1 MGAFKKLNQQDAY
14 ISTYTARKSWIA
26 SGSQYP
32 NLGILNL
39 VGESGSGAY
48 IPDESNIV
56 YGGGDENAST
66 ASFDKRLIYQSINQ
80 LYYSNFSSSVIPISN
95 SFDNYLQSSFN
106 ISGSRNID
114 QNVAV
119 FSLPKEIYG
128 THIEPLSITVE
139 YDTDTGEQYVLNN
152 YATIGGIDSD
162 LNADNQYA
170 ENTGTTIAS
179 GSSSIVDDGE
189 GNLILKNVTPTV
201 HVGNVIYPHG
211 QLIITDNPIAQV
223 FNSTYNAR
231 LEWKSNLPIYTHNY
245 HCRVK
250 ANELNFSL
258 NKTAVDQTTGQI
270 KDNISGS
277 AFQPYVSTI
286 GLYNDAN
293 ELIAVAK
300 TASPTP
306 KSTNTDMSFHIKLDM
321 NFGVDRFKQK
331 VPLTPPEPNPFILEF
346 TVTAGQTIRLDAT
359 GTNSAGDTTDSDNYD
374 CFVRWGDGEQSP
386 HVKGNG
392 NTVWNGGGHS
402 RHTYTEAGTY
412 YVEVVGQMPV
422 VNFSGQESNNTTL
435 TDVVQWGSNKWE
447 DMSNMFHDVSSLT
460 NISATDSPNFT
471 NLNATVVSTTVVSDY
486 NSDYLYAGQ
495 LDGVFR
501 DTGLDNVNFLQYW
514 DMSGVENVYAMFREC
529 SMSDWSGLQNWDVSG
544 IKHFSQCFLQSDIGN
559 TGFAYTSGWDFV
571 SLESIEYI
579 TGLNGVT
586 SLSPCSTWLDNN
598 NGNLTSLEN
607 AFAFAEGALDFND
620 ISGWDVSNVTS
631 MLWMLY
637 ADTAYASSGIT
648 SLDGL
653 QHWETPS
660 LESPAAMLRGNGQWL
675 TDATPLAS

>member
-48 IPDESNIV
+48 IPDEDNIV
-56 YGGGDENAST
+56 YGGGDVNAST
-66 ASFDKRLIYQSINQ
+66 ASFDKRLVYQSINQ
-80 LYYSNFSSSVIPISN
+80 LYYSNFSSSIIPTSN

-114 QNVAV
+114 QNLAV

-128 THIEPLSITVE
+128 THIEPLSITIK
-139 YDTDTGEQYVLNN
+139 YDTDTGEQYVFNN
-152 YATIGGIDSD
+152 YATTGGIDSD
-162 LNADNQYA
+162 LAADNQYA
-170 ENTGTTIAS
+170 ENTVTTIAS
-179 GSSSIVDDGE
+179 SSNSIVDDGE

-211 QLIITDNPIAQV
+211 QVIITDNPIAQV

-293 ELIAVAK
+293 ELVAVAK
-300 TASPTP
+300 TASPIP

-331 VPLTPPEPNPFILEF
+331 IPIPLPPGPPELMLTQEGDFIL
-346 TVTAGQTIRLDAT
+346 
-359 GTNSAGDTTDSDNYD
+359 
-374 CFVRWGDGEQSP
+374 
-386 HVKGNG
+386 
-392 NTVWNGGGHS
+392 
-402 RHTYTEAGTY
+402 TEAGD
-412 YVEVVGQMPV
+412 
-422 VNFSGQESNNTTL
+422 L
-435 TDVVQWGSNKWE
+435 I
-447 DMSNMFHDVSSLT
+447 L
-460 NISATDSPNFT
+460 
-471 NLNATVVSTTVVSDY
+471 
-486 NSDYLYAGQ
+486 
-495 LDGVFR
+495 
-501 DTGLDNVNFLQYW
+501 
-514 DMSGVENVYAMFREC
+514 
-529 SMSDWSGLQNWDVSG
+529 
-544 IKHFSQCFLQSDIGN
+544 
-559 TGFAYTSGWDFV
+559 
-571 SLESIEYI
+571 IE
-579 TGLNGVT
+579 
-586 SLSPCSTWLDNN
+586 
-598 NGNLTSLEN
+598 
-607 AFAFAEGALDFND
+607 
-620 ISGWDVSNVTS
+620 
-631 MLWMLY
+631 
-637 ADTAYASSGIT
+637 
-648 SLDGL
+648 
-653 QHWETPS
+653 
-660 LESPAAMLRGNGQWL
+660 
-675 TDATPLAS
+675 